1 MSGAGST
8 ALMCIAVA
16 VVIERRKA
24 RSPWLDFVWRPV
36 MVLPGNA
43 AIAAGTPLSA
53 TEDVALFYAGEAA
66 IELYRTET
74 ANYRA
79 NLASGAPSLWVIL
92 RPDAARHFYKLVAVT
107 ADPAEGEA
115 FTDAGN
121 NLVEAVPMPATIAE
135 MIGDFVS
142 RHHVERPF
150 VKRHR
155 QQILSRAPVHCGSGG
170 EAE

>member
-1 MSGAGST
+1 MSEVGST
-8 ALMCIAVA
+8 ALMSIAVS

-43 AIAAGTPLSA
+43 AVAPGTPLSA
-53 TEDVALFYAGEAA
+53 TEDTALFYAGEAA

-79 NLASGAPSLWVIL
+79 NLASGAPSLWVVL
-92 RPDAARHFYKLVAVT
+92 RPDAGRHCYKLVAVT

-115 FTDAGN
+115 FADAGN
-121 NLVEAVPMPATIAE
+121 DMIEAMPMPAAVGE

-142 RHHVERPF
+142 WHHVERPF
-150 VKRHR
+150 IKRHR
-155 QQILSRAPVHCGSGG
+155 QQIRGG
-170 EAE
+170 EVE

>member
-1 MSGAGST
+1 MSEGGST
-8 ALMCIAVA
+8 ALMSIAVS

-43 AIAAGTPLSA
+43 AVAPGTPLSA
-53 TEDVALFYAGEAA
+53 TEDTALFFAGEAA
-66 IELYRTET
+66 IELFRTET
-74 ANYRA
+74 TNYRD
-79 NLASGAPSLWVIL
+79 NLASGAPSLWVVL
-92 RPDAARHFYKLVAVT
+92 RPDAARHFYKLAAVT

-115 FTDAGN
+115 FADAGN
-121 NLVEAVPMPATIAE
+121 DLIEAVPMPAAVAE
-135 MIGDFVS
+135 MIDDFIS

-155 QQILSRAPVHCGSGG
+155 QQILSRATVHCSSGG

>member
-1 MSGAGST
+1 MSEAEST
-8 ALMCIAVA
+8 ALMCITVG

-24 RSPWLDFVWRPV
+24 RSPWLDFVWRPT
-36 MVLPGNA
+36 MVLPGNLA
-43 AIAAGTPLSA
+43 AVPGTPLNA
-53 TEDVALFYAGEAA
+53 IEDPALFHAGEAA

-92 RPDAARHFYKLVAVT
+92 RPDAAQRFCKLVAIT

-115 FTDAGN
+115 LTDAGN
-121 NLVEAVPMPATIAE
+121 NLVEVLPMPAAIAE
-135 MIGDFVS
+135 IIDDFVS

-150 VKRHR
+150 VKRRRR
-155 QQILSRAPVHCGSGG
+155 QALSSASINSSDLEVG
-170 EAE
+170 